1 MLRRLL
7 LVITPPVLLVRT
19 RVEAL
24 AGRCRVPGHVR
35 VWYGEEAGGVK
46 DAFGKGGLGRGGT
59 GGELPVAE
67 QSLHGF
73 EVRTEVGS
81 SGALML
87 MLVVMMG
94 RWGQDRVDEGL
105 EGNRRCLEMKA
116 LSCMKSSRPLQKLD
130 LSNGT

>member
-1 MLRRLL
+1 M
-7 LVITPPVLLVRT
+7 LVITSPVLLVRT

-24 AGRCRVPGHVR
+24 TGRCRVPGHVR

-46 DAFGKGGLGRGGT
+46 DAFCKGGLGRGGT

-81 SGALML
+81 SGVLLML
-87 MLVVMMG
+87 KLMVVMG
-94 RWGQDRVDEGL
+94 RWGQDRVDKGL
-105 EGNRRCLEMKA
+105 QGNWRCLGRKA
-116 LSCMKSSRPLQKLD
+116 LSCIYVLADSCQS
-130 LSNGT
+130 